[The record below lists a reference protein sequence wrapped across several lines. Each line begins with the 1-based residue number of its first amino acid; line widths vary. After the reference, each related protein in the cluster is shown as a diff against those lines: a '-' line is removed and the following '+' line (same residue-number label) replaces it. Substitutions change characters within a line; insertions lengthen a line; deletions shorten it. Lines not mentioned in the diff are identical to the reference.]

1 VVWDSSEDHL
11 KALLLELEYFLQMSV
26 HLLGMNMYRLFLG
39 GVERY
44 LLHER
49 TGGVRWR
56 RIGPL
61 VGSCS
66 WRLAGASSNR
76 VVGGNAVEDVKED
89 EQRGE

>member
-1 VVWDSSEDHL
+1 MTISKLSSWSL
-11 KALLLELEYFLQMSV
+11 FLQEQLFLSP
-26 HLLGMNMYRLFLG
+26 LGIDMYRLFLC

-61 VGSCS
+61 VGSGS

-76 VVGGNAVEDVKED
+76 FFGGNAVEDVKED

>member
-1 VVWDSSEDHL
+1 VVWDSSGDHL
-11 KALLLELEYFLQMSV
+11 KSLLSELFPADADFLSP
-26 HLLGMNMYRLFLG
+26 LGMNMYRLFRC

-61 VGSCS
+61 VGSGS

-76 VVGGNAVEDVKED
+76 FFEGNAVEDVKED